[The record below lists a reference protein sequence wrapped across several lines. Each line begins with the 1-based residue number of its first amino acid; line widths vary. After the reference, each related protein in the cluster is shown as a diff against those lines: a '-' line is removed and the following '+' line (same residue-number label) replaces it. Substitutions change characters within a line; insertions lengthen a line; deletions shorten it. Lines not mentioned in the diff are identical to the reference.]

1 MPQTDIINIAL
12 VGNPNAGK
20 TSLFNQLTGLNQK
33 VGNFPGV
40 TVEKKTG
47 TFKNKGKQ
55 YFITDLPG
63 TYSLYPKSPDEQVV
77 MNFLSP
83 KQEEAQLPD
92 LILVVADAANLMR
105 NLLLYSQVAD
115 LGIPVV
121 LALTMEDMVERR
133 GVLVDVDKLSEITG
147 VPVVMI
153 NARNGKNLSLLKD
166 ALELAKTP
174 RRFLNAGDG
183 IASKL
188 LNSDALKTSE
198 IQGFMPALER
208 ISSQPVHNAIDR
220 WQAMLKDE
228 IHLKALAESAKLPL
242 STSTADHWMAKETIF
257 RYALIKQLLAQVLN
271 TKQGVASKGLSAL
284 IDRVLLHPI
293 YGFFVFFGVLL
304 LIFQAIFSWSETP
317 MNWIEWGMALSADFV
332 RNHLPDGPFTSLL
345 ADGIVPGLGGILVFI
360 PQIAL
365 LFCFISILEE
375 TGYMSRV
382 MFINDKLMRFFGLN
396 GKSVVP
402 LISGVACAV
411 PAIMSTRSI
420 ENWRDRII
428 TIFVTPLMSCSA
440 RIPVFT
446 ILISLMISSEYKLGP
461 FNLQG
466 VVLMALYL
474 LGFFSALLTALL
486 LKAFL
491 RVESKGY
498 FIMEMPDYRFPHW
511 ENVGI
516 AIVEKVKV
524 FVWEAGRII
533 MAISIV
539 LWLLASF
546 GPGDYEQ
553 KISGQVAKATETQVL
568 SEEEVEALQ
577 ASLKLEYS
585 YAGVLG
591 KKLEPAIAPLGF
603 DWKIGIALITS
614 FAAREVFVGTMA
626 TIYSLGSDDEDF
638 APIRQRLLEEKHPI
652 TGEPMFT
659 LALCMSLLIFY
670 VYAMQC
676 MSTLAVVY
684 RETKSWK
691 WPLLQLVYMTGIAY
705 LASLFTYNMLQ

>member
-1 MPQTDIINIAL
+1 MSQKSTVHIAI
-12 VGNPNAGK
+12 VGNPNSGK

-40 TVEKKTG
+40 TVEKKSG
-47 TFKNKGKQ
+47 TFKHKGVE
-55 YFITDLPG
+55 YHITDLPG

-77 MNFLSP
+77 INFLAP
-83 KQEEAQLPD
+83 TTEKTPAPD
-92 LILVVADAANLMR
+92 LILVVADATNLIR

-115 LGIPVV
+115 LGLPVV

-133 GVLVDVDKLSEITG
+133 GLLLDIEKLSALTG

-153 NARNGKNLSLLKD
+153 NARTGKHIPLLKD
-166 ALELAKTP
+166 ALVQAKQPFMFLDAMQGIDTHLPKDTDKSAEMEAFLPALAAIGGQTGKNAIHCWQQILSDKKQLEALNQQAKTP
-174 RRFLNAGDG
+174 
-183 IASKL
+183 S
-188 LNSDALKTSE
+188 
-198 IQGFMPALER
+198 
-208 ISSQPVHNAIDR
+208 
-220 WQAMLKDE
+220 
-228 IHLKALAESAKLPL
+228 
-242 STSTADHWMAKETIF
+242 STAELWMAKETIY
-257 RYALIKQLLAQVLN
+257 RYALIKKLITQVLQ
-271 TKQGVASKGLSAL
+271 TKPGIASKGLSVK
-284 IDRVLLHPI
+284 IDNVLLHPI
-293 YGFFVFFGVLL
+293 YGFLIFFGVLL
-304 LIFQAIFSWSETP
+304 LIFQAIFSWSESP
-317 MNWIEWGMALSADFV
+317 MDWIEWGMAQSADWL
-332 RNHLPDGPFTSLL
+332 RSRLPAGPFTDLL
-345 ADGIVPGLGGILVFI
+345 ADGIVPGLSGILVFI

-382 MFINDKLMRFFGLN
+382 MFINDKLMRYFGLN

-411 PAIMSTRSI
+411 PAILSTRSI
-420 ENWRDRII
+420 ENWRDRLI

-446 ILISLMISSEYKLGP
+446 ILISLMISPEYKLGP
-461 FNLQG
+461 FKLQG
-466 VVLMALYL
+466 LVLMGLYL
-474 LGFFSALLTALL
+474 LGFFSALITALIM
-486 LKAFL
+486 KTFIKY
-491 RVESKGY
+491 ETKGY
-498 FIMEMPDYRFPHW
+498 FVMEMPDYRFPHW
-511 ENVGI
+511 ENVGL

-533 MAISIV
+533 MAISVV

-553 KISGQVAKATETQVL
+553 LVKAQTAKATQAQNL
-568 SEEEVEALQ
+568 NEEETDALQ
-577 ASLKLEYS
+577 AALKLEYS

-638 APIRQRLLEEKHPI
+638 APIRQRLLQEKNPV

-676 MSTLAVVY
+676 MSTVAVVY

-705 LASLFTYNMLQ
+705 LASLFTYNLLQ